1 MEIPNGIYHIRILII
16 RTKRRMPEP
25 MLAGSGI
32 WLGGKPVCILQ
43 HTCLHLYYNTPHTI
57 REILIL

>member
-32 WLGGKPVCILQ
+32 WLGGATDVNP
-43 HTCLHLYYNTPHTI
+43 TTHLSA
-57 REILIL
+57 LIL